1 MLGFLRPRGELIELS
16 GRRIVFL
23 SQKTFP
29 EDLVLSVRLS
39 VPEPAESDLKVSVRI
54 LSTRPTS
61 EGKYVVV
68 AVLESPVAYAD
79 RLGKPLRMHRR
90 DPFRI
95 SMKSSQ
101 LPGYRAVTKDL
112 SQGGFQA
119 TLEGELAI
127 RDVIPVVFEFDEP
140 IGWTLELEARVEW
153 VQSRGG
159 HRYDTGFSFA
169 EESTEGENLR
179 LLGEWLE
186 ARRQNA
192 VKKLFHPPKPAPPP
206 VAKPMEGQVKPAEEP
221 LDESVVGT
229 LGVRIPFEGSLRG
242 WAWEQGDDSVVVVV
256 EDDDKVDHW
265 LEFIGCRGM
274 HAKCR
279 HRMTRL
285 QALCVVKNSEMV
297 GEYSRT
303 VNLNPLIHYRFLDD
317 HARVCID
324 LIAGGLR
331 IPKRQS

>member
-1 MLGFLRPRGELIELS
+1 MLGFLRPRGELIELK
-16 GRRIVFL
+16 GRRVVFL
-23 SQKTFP
+23 SAKKFP
-29 EDLVLSVRLS
+29 VDMVLGVRLS
-39 VPEPAESDLKVSVRI
+39 VPEPAEDDLKVSVRI
-54 LSTRPTS
+54 LSTRPS
-61 EGKYVVV
+61 AEGKYVVV
-68 AVLESPVAYAD
+68 SVLESPVAYED
-79 RLGKPLRMHRR
+79 REGIPLRVHRR

-112 SQGGFQA
+112 SLGGFQA
-119 TLEGELAI
+119 TLEGELVI
-127 RDVIPVVFEFDEP
+127 RDVIPVIFEFDEP
-140 IGWTLELEARVEW
+140 MGWTLELEAQVEW

-169 EESTEGENLR
+169 QEDADGENLR

-206 VAKPMEGQVKPAEEP
+206 PKPLTGQVQSVEEP
-221 LDESVVGT
+221 LDEAIVGT
-229 LGVRIPFEGSLRG
+229 LGIRIPFEGSLRG

-265 LEFIGCRGM
+265 LEFVGCRAM
-274 HAKCR
+274 HSRCR
-279 HRMTRL
+279 HRVTRL

-297 GEYSRT
+297 AEYSRT
-303 VNLNPLIHYRFLDD
+303 VNLNPLVHYRFLDD

-324 LIAGGLR
+324 LVASGLR
-331 IPKRQS
+331 IPQRQS